1 MTFVNPVEVGHR
13 ADNRAP
19 EEYGL
24 PYRRQSSTV
33 TQQFL
38 GGTEILLG
46 TCATTRQPQYWYY
59 WESGRR
65 RNCTKI
71 SLPSTTPHVGKK
83 SSGWSK
89 FKVTGIR
96 VGKRMAAHK
105 VIFPVLKRKDRCHHL
120 TLVGGINRFSRIKL
134 SGGANQ

>member
-1 MTFVNPVEVGHR
+1 MTVVNHVEFGHR

-19 EEYGL
+19 KEQGL
-24 PYRRQSSTV
+24 PYRRQSSPV
-33 TQQFL
+33 TQQIL

-46 TCATTRQPQYWYY
+46 TCVTTRQPQYLYY

-89 FKVTGIR
+89 LKVTGIR

-105 VIFPVLKRKDRCHHL
+105 VMFPVIRSKDHCHHL
-120 TLVGGINRFSRIKL
+120 TLVGGINLFSRMKL
-134 SGGANQ
+134 AGGVIQ